1 MSFPG
6 EHASLSARSGN
17 DPAAASL
24 AAHSGND
31 PATHEETYGPIRLR
45 RYVKEDG
52 RTLILYARGELAQDG
67 PAQGRPALGVSTQDG
82 PLPTQDRSSL
92 E

>member
-6 EHASLSARSGN
+6 EHASLAAR
-17 DPAAASL
+17 
-24 AAHSGND
+24 SGND

-45 RYVKEDG
+45 RYLKEDG
-52 RTLILYARGELAQDG
+52 RTLILYTRGKLTQDGLAQDRPTQDGPAQDG
-67 PAQGRPALGVSTQDG
+67 PALD
-82 PLPTQDRSSL
+82 LPTQDRSSL